1 MKDLYHTVNPT
12 VRLKETEL
20 LTKENF
26 DQLAAAGSF
35 EKIRELLNSTVYSKY
50 LSEDFQFQFEQS
62 LEEERRKTY
71 QEMLEL
77 VPDPNIVWVYTM
89 RYTFHNLKVLTKAEK
104 MQEGYSHL
112 FMDDGFYSLEE
123 IQSAVENGV
132 SGVLPPSI
140 VQAIRD
146 VNHYFEESAILQG
159 IDVIYDRHFLTEQ
172 RRIGEELKYPEL
184 LQEIITFIDFT
195 NIITA
200 ARCILQERSYAF
212 MDAVLSDA
220 GSIPKQSFL
229 HFAGQP
235 MGEYMGFLRK
245 TDYGSLLEPALQK
258 EKINF
263 LQMDLI
269 KDNYLTSLYDIA
281 QTTAFGPLPLLAFL
295 NAKDIE
301 LMNLRLIIIGK
312 RSGFTQEQ
320 VTERMREISEL

>member
-62 LEEERRKTY
+62 LEEERRQTY
-71 QEMLEL
+71 QEMIEL

-104 MQEGYSHL
+104 MQEDYNHL

-220 GSIPKQSFL
+220 GSISKQSFL
-229 HFAGQP
+229 RFAGQP
-235 MGEYMGFLRK
+235 MEEYMGFLRR

-263 LQMDLI
+263 LQLDLI

-281 QTTAFGPLPLLAFL
+281 KTTAFGPLPLLAFL

-301 LMNLRLIIIGK
+301 LMNLRLIIVGK

>member
-62 LEEERRKTY
+62 LEEERRQTY

-104 MQEGYSHL
+104 MQEDYSHL

-212 MDAVLSDA
+212 MDAVLSDT

-235 MGEYMGFLRK
+235 MEEYMGFLRR

-263 LQMDLI
+263 LQLDLI

-281 QTTAFGPLPLLAFL
+281 KTTAFGPLPLLAFL